1 VADEN
6 GGGAFVLVY
15 LFFVFS
21 IGVPLVMA
29 ELAIARRGHASPVAT
44 TAAISAEESGHVRWQ
59 IVGWMSVLAP
69 LLALGFYSVVGG
81 WSLDYMLQAASGAFI
96 DADTDRVGKLFTN
109 ALASPLRIITSL
121 SIMVIS
127 VIVVGSGLSKGI
139 ERIAK
144 FMMPF
149 NALLIALIASW
160 AINSVRLRQ
169 DIGIKSDFAW
179 RAWQLS
185 TRLLA
190 PIAVTFV
197 FLFNVLN

>member
-1 VADEN
+1 MLSGLANLWRLPCVADEN

-81 WSLDYMLQAASGAFI
+81 WSLDYMLQAAS
-96 DADTDRVGKLFTN
+96 
-109 ALASPLRIITSL
+109 
-121 SIMVIS
+121 
-127 VIVVGSGLSKGI
+127 
-139 ERIAK
+139 
-144 FMMPF
+144 
-149 NALLIALIASW
+149 
-160 AINSVRLRQ
+160 
-169 DIGIKSDFAW
+169 
-179 RAWQLS
+179 
-185 TRLLA
+185 
-190 PIAVTFV
+190 
-197 FLFNVLN
+197 